1 MAAKDLFSAH
11 AKQYAAFRPDYPVA
25 LYEFIFQHL
34 QDKKNAWD
42 CATGNGQVAQYLAK
56 YFGEVHATDISA
68 QQLAE
73 GVQHP
78 NIHYQ
83 VCPAE
88 QATFPDDYFD
98 LITVAQALHW
108 IDVDKF
114 YTEVRRVGKKG
125 ALLAVWGYGLL
136 DINTTIDP
144 LIKHFYTNIVG
155 PYWDSA
161 RKLVDE
167 RYETIAFPF
176 DEIGPGKFS
185 IDVAWTLDHLAGYLE
200 TWSAARG
207 YIQAHQQNPVTPL
220 ILKLRNYWKEDEVK
234 TISFPIFIRLGK
246 IQ

>member
-11 AKQYAAFRPDYPVA
+11 ARQYAAFRPDYPVA

-34 QDKKNAWD
+34 QDKKIAWD

-73 GVQHP
+73 GVQYP

-88 QATFPDDYFD
+88 QTTFPDDYFD

-114 YTEVRRVGKKG
+114 YKEVGRVGKTG

-136 DINTTIDP
+136 HINATIDS
-144 LIKHFYTNIVG
+144 IITHFYTNIVG
-155 PYWDSA
+155 PYWDRA

-167 RYETIAFPF
+167 QYETILFPF
-176 DEIGPGKFS
+176 EEIETEKFS

-200 TWSAARG
+200 TWSATRG

-220 ILKLRNYWKEDEVK
+220 ILKLRDYWKEDEVK